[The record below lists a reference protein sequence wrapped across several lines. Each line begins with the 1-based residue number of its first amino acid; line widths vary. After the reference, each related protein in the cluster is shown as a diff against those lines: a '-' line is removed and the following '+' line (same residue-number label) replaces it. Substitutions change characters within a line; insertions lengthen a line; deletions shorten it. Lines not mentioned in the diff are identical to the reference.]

1 MERKNNVISICVRSL
16 STDAEKDW
24 VTPAEALDFM
34 ELQNRKDGSE
44 EFIIVDYDAP
54 FKISEYDS
62 ISELVEKA
70 EQLENLTDEEIEVLE
85 AVLEHHTSDFDEA
98 LKIVEDGDYMI
109 YYDCWNMAEVA
120 ERYLDETGMLNE
132 LPDFAVSYFDFEAYG
147 RDMEIEGHFYQLNC
161 NTQLEIF

>member
-1 MERKNNVISICVRSL
+1 MEKKNIISICVRSL
-16 STDAEKDW
+16 STDVEKDW

-34 ELQNRKDGSE
+34 EQQSRKDGSE
-44 EFIIVDYDAP
+44 EYIIIDYDAP

-62 ISELVEKA
+62 VAELVEKA

-98 LKIVEDGDYMI
+98 LKIVEDGNYII
-109 YYDCWNMAEVA
+109 YDDCCSMTEVA

-147 RDMEIEGHFYQLNC
+147 RDMEFNGRFYQINY
-161 NTQLEIF
+161 NTYLEIFR